1 MTNQEKS
8 DTFPKPKGIPRIKI
22 CCISSIQEAQD
33 AISFGA
39 SALGLVAKMPSGPGP
54 IADELIREIIAT
66 IPPPIAS
73 FLLTS
78 RTDAKAIIEH
88 QHSVKSNVIQ
98 IVDAI
103 ASGTYDDFRHEI
115 PAIKIVQVI
124 HVVDEKSIDEALAI
138 AEHVDALLLDSG
150 NPNLSVKELGGTGRV
165 HNWALSR
172 KIVEQ
177 STIPVFLAGGI
188 KAENVRAAIDTVQP
202 YGLDL
207 CSSVRTNDHLDLFKL
222 ERFFNE
228 VYKI

>member
-1 MTNQEKS
+1 MTNQEKTG
-8 DTFPKPKGIPRIKI
+8 TFPKPKGIPRIKI

-78 RTDAKAIIEH
+78 RTDTKAIIDH

-103 ASGTYDDFRHEI
+103 ASGTYEDFRREI

-207 CSSVRTNDHLDLFKL
+207 CSSVRTNGHLDLFKL
-222 ERFFNE
+222 ETFFNE
-228 VYKI
+228 VYKL